1 MTIRQNSSQYGAME
15 KPNIIM
21 SALPLYGHTMPTRAV
36 ARGLIRLG
44 FTVTYISVP
53 DYRTAMED
61 IGARFE
67 PLSGYWTLSES
78 NLATRFPERAN
89 CPAGIS

>member
-1 MTIRQNSSQYGAME
+1 
-15 KPNIIM
+15 M
-21 SALPLYGHTMPTRAV
+21 SALPIYGHTMPTRAV

-44 FTVTYISVP
+44 FTVTFISVP
-53 DYRTAMED
+53 HYRTAMED

-67 PLSGYWTLSES
+67 PLSGYCTLSES